1 MGENFRLVIL
11 CSEDRSDLFFA
22 NKLAERFDPVGIFVE
37 SQRADPSAEPAL
49 QKYLRLAK
57 APHQIPWKIFNRIAE
72 QTWRKNALYNRSEY
86 KPILA
91 RPADAFSKQTNK
103 TLFTPPVLVV

>member
-57 APHQIPWKIFNRIAE
+57 APHQMENFQSHRRAN
-72 QTWRKNALYNRSEY
+72 
-86 KPILA
+86 LA
-91 RPADAFSKQTNK
+91 KECII
-103 TLFTPPVLVV
+103 